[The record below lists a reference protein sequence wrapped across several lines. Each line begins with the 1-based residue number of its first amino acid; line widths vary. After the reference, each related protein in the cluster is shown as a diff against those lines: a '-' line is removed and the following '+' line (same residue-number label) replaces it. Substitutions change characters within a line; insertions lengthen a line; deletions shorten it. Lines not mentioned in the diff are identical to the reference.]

1 MIFKLSLGKKYLILV
16 KYINY
21 KEFLEMIRKTI
32 SLTLLFSGVV
42 LLLSSVVLYLGPP
55 SHVGHFS
62 SWTFMG
68 LNRHHWG
75 AIHLNSGILF
85 CIVMLVHTWYNWK
98 PLLSYMSSRIRPG
111 RPLMPLL
118 AALVLTL
125 FVCTGSFHHAPPMK
139 QVMGFARFLKMG
151 LVKKYGTPPYG
162 TSTRF
167 PVIAIAGYMG
177 LNPRDALARLKE
189 NHIAVNSPEQ
199 SLAEIA
205 EYNHT
210 TIGCLLDIMH
220 TTGDSHEKM

>member
-1 MIFKLSLGKKYLILV
+1 MIKK
-16 KYINY
+16 
-21 KEFLEMIRKTI
+21 TT
-32 SLTLLFSGVV
+32 SLTLFSSGVV

-62 SWTFMG
+62 PWTFMG

-85 CIVMLVHTWYNWK
+85 CIAMLVHTWYNWK
-98 PLLSYMSSRIRPG
+98 PLASYMTFGIRPG
-111 RPLMPLL
+111 KTLVPMLASLL
-118 AALVLTL
+118 LTL
-125 FVCTGSFHHAPPMK
+125 FVSTGSFHHAPPMK
-139 QVMGFARFLKMG
+139 QVMGFARFLKTG

-162 TSTRF
+162 ASTRF
-167 PVIAIAGYMG
+167 PASAIVGYMG
-177 LNPRDALARLKE
+177 LNLRDTLARLKE
-189 NHIAVNSPEQ
+189 NHIAVDSPGQ

-205 EYNHT
+205 EHNHT